1 MRATCSI
8 VAGLLFAG
16 TAFADIINVPAD
28 YPTIQGAVDAANNGD
43 EIVVAPGT
51 HQASNTAE
59 AVVHI
64 NNKSLIIRSS
74 DGFDVT
80 TITGAA
86 PSNQVGI
93 LITGTDTDCRIE
105 GFRIS
110 NRITEDRGAGL
121 RATGEVNLLLR
132 NLAIEGN
139 TANNGGAGLFVENL
153 PNVVMQ
159 DCRISGNRCLQGGDS
174 QGGGILSLT
183 VHLSLQ
189 TDCREEH
196 HRTRDQ
202 EAGGLFRNSLGSI
215 VDSTVTQNNATIGA
229 AGGMAFLTT
238 RPSPRTL
245 QHHQQQCICR

>member
-1 MRATCSI
+1 M
-8 VAGLLFAG
+8 LAG

-51 HQASNTAE
+51 YQASNTAE

-86 PSNQVGI
+86 PSNQFGI

-110 NRITEDRGAGL
+110 NCIGQDQGAGL

-132 NLAIEGN
+132 NLVIEGN
-139 TANNGGAGLFVENL
+139 TAINGGAGLFVENL

-174 QGGGILSLT
+174 QGGGIC
-183 VHLSLQ
+183 H
-189 TDCREEH
+189 
-196 HRTRDQ
+196 
-202 EAGGLFRNSLGSI
+202 
-215 VDSTVTQNNATIGA
+215 
-229 AGGMAFLTT
+229 
-238 RPSPRTL
+238 
-245 QHHQQQCICR
+245 